1 MGGFDMSINIP
12 RGQSDEII
20 EHIIESLRAY
30 EADHP
35 NAQIDLY
42 RQNKVSVRV
51 RIIDP
56 DFASQDRIERHEY
69 VWKYLDSL
77 DEESQSDI
85 TSLILLTPDE
95 TKKSFANFEF
105 EDPVP
110 SRI

>member
-1 MGGFDMSINIP
+1 MSMNIP

-20 EHIIESLRAY
+20 DGIIESLRAY

-35 NAQIDLY
+35 DAQIDLY
-42 RQNKVSVRV
+42 RQNPVSVRV

-56 DFASQDRIERHEY
+56 DFASLDRVERNKD

-77 DEESQSDI
+77 EEESQSDI
-85 TSLILLTPDE
+85 SSLILLTPGE
-95 TKKSFANFEF
+95 TKISFANFEF

-110 SRI
+110 SGL

>member
-1 MGGFDMSINIP
+1 MSINIP
-12 RGQSDEII
+12 RGDSDAII
-20 EHIIESLRAY
+20 ENIIDSLRAY

-42 RQNKVSVRV
+42 RQNPVSVRV

-56 DFASQDRIERHEY
+56 DFARQDRVERHKD
-69 VWKYLDSL
+69 VWRYLDSL

-85 TSLILLTPDE
+85 SSLILLTPGE

-110 SRI
+110 SIL

>member
-1 MGGFDMSINIP
+1 MPVSIP
-12 RGQSDEII
+12 RGESDAII
-20 EHIIESLRAY
+20 ENIIDSLRAY

-56 DFASQDRIERHEY
+56 DLASQDRIERHKY
-69 VWKYLDSL
+69 VWRYLDSL
-77 DEESQSDI
+77 DDESVSDI
-85 TSLILLTPDE
+85 TTLILLTPDE
-95 TKKSFANFEF
+95 TERSFANFEF

-110 SRI
+110 SGI